1 MVNLPF
7 TYLLPIITEELK
19 YGVKAKGPA
28 PVSTPGAQ
36 IKTMNGLAAPPSAG
50 AESVVS
56 SDGEAPSPT
65 PAKSVSSC
73 HLLLYE
79 LGANCIFRARNPRSG
94 SNQYSTCFPYI
105 NMIGVFGEKRTFER
119 TKVKDGQSTNA
130 ERKQND
136 VRCAVNCVVE
146 CMAVSL

>member
-1 MVNLPF
+1 M
-7 TYLLPIITEELK
+7 
-19 YGVKAKGPA
+19 
-28 PVSTPGAQ
+28 
-36 IKTMNGLAAPPSAG
+36 KTMNGLAAPSSAG

-56 SDGEAPSPT
+56 SDGEASSPT
-65 PAKSVSSC
+65 PGKSVSSC
-73 HLLLYE
+73 HLLLYK
-79 LGANCIFRARNPRSG
+79 LGANCIFRARSPRSG
-94 SNQYSTCFPYI
+94 SNQYSACFPYI

-146 CMAVSL
+146 CMTVSL